1 MILRQAA
8 FEKPGTFLKG
18 GLHCHTTLS
27 DGKGSPEATVR
38 HHANM
43 GYDFL
48 AITDHRRYNF
58 QNFAPD
64 TDLLILPGMEADRF
78 LDGCGMPVAHIVAVG
93 PETGNGY
100 TDGQQVFYE
109 KGGTAADCQD
119 MLDDI
124 AANNNLAIWAHPAW
138 SGNSVEELKA
148 LHGFNLME
156 VWNTGTELD
165 WGFSDMGFYW
175 DGLLHAGRRVY
186 GVAADDG
193 HALQENGF
201 GFVRVKA
208 EKNVPS
214 ILNALKNGEFYAS
227 CGPEIYDFY
236 VEDGWACINCSPV
249 DRIILRNYSAPHRQ
263 LVKSGMTAGQIK
275 IRDCCTDYI
284 RMEVVDAQGRRA
296 WTNPIFLGETE

>member
-8 FEKPGTFLKG
+8 FETPGTFLKG

-27 DGKGSPEATVR
+27 DGNGSPASTVR
-38 HHANM
+38 HHGHM

-58 QNFAPD
+58 TNFAPD
-64 TDLLILPGMEADRF
+64 SGVLILPGMEADRY
-78 LDGCGMPVAHIVAVG
+78 LDGCGMPVAHIVALG
-93 PETGNGY
+93 PVEGNGY
-100 TDGQQVFYE
+100 TDGQEVFYE
-109 KGGTAADCQD
+109 KGGTAAQCQD

-124 AANNNLAIWAHPAW
+124 AAAGNLAVWAHPTW
-138 SGNSVEELKA
+138 SGNSVEELLA
-148 LHGFNLME
+148 LDGFQMIE
-156 VWNTGTELD
+156 IWNTGTELV
-165 WGFSDMGFYW
+165 WGFSDRGYHW
-175 DGLLHAGRRVY
+175 DALLHAGRKIY

-214 ILNALKNGEFYAS
+214 ILQALKNGAFYAS

-236 VEDGWACINCSPV
+236 VEDGWACIHCSEV
-249 DRIILRNYSAPHRQ
+249 DQIILRNYSAPHRMLSQ
-263 LVKSGMTAGQIK
+263 PGMTAGQIK

-284 RMEVVDAQGRRA
+284 RMEVVDSQGRRG
-296 WTNPIFLGETE
+296 WTNPIFF